1 MRSGKRA
8 FCQQCQHPVT
18 MLDAQL
24 LMQSLI
30 ARHGKLLNEVQDLRS
45 TARDE
50 TEGGQLKLAHY
61 GQTHLPTVAD
71 VNRRPSYADQP
82 FLIRKLRERGL
93 RIRLDN
99 ANQEL
104 PLHELKAAA
113 LLAEGAVMMKPHLD
127 HIRRSYKQGWATINL
142 ILNLNA
148 IPDRP
153 KIARLAFE
161 LYASGFFEHFRSE
174 FGKNALALGINP
186 SREVRRFFEGE
197 WLELWLYF
205 QLIKAFQVT
214 GTVHSA
220 SRSLL
225 IESTTKKELLLD
237 IACLVNERTFFAIAG
252 STNDHRLDLDR
263 FYELNQHITDCGGTF
278 LICDPTCD
286 VIRAAELSAYYELPF
301 LNLDSMLLKL
311 QEFASPTTQLASSQ
325 PPPERKKRIY

>member
-30 ARHGKLLNEVQDLRS
+30 SRHGRLLNEVQDLRS
-45 TARDE
+45 TVNND
-50 TEGGQLKLAHY
+50 TENGPLKLAHF
-61 GQTHLPTVAD
+61 GQTNLPTIAD
-71 VNRRPSYADQP
+71 VNRRPSFSDQP
-82 FLIRKLRERGL
+82 FLIRKLRERGM

-99 ANQEL
+99 ANQDL

-142 ILNLNA
+142 LLNLNEPA
-148 IPDRP
+148 DRP
-153 KIARLAFE
+153 KLARLAFE

-174 FGKNALALGINP
+174 FGKNALALGISP
-186 SREVRRFFEGE
+186 SHDVRRFFEGE

-205 QLIKAFQVT
+205 QLIKAFQAT

-225 IESTTKKELLLD
+225 IESSTKKELLLD
-237 IACLVNERTFFAIAG
+237 IACLVNERNFFAIAG
-252 STNDHRLDLDR
+252 STRDHRLDLDR
-263 FYELNQHITDCGGTF
+263 FYELNQHITECGGTF

-301 LNLDSMLLKL
+301 LNLDSMLMTL
-311 QEFASPTTQLASSQ
+311 QEFAAPITQLAAS
-325 PPPERKKRIY
+325 PTPEAKKKRIY